1 MASPGK
7 TDSVARQLRLQK
19 VRESSIGS
27 TALLEKKHRQVY
39 ELQGIKTLEKM
50 KIDDKDKLAA
60 LKKSRESSSS
70 PAKSTTEQN
79 PATSSSPT
87 SPVSSYLP
95 TIKPDSDDV
104 IGIDKPMEDVIWKQR
119 TQSAK
124 IDNRPASREVLQP
137 ELSKYHSRLSKKRRE
152 ELKDRISDKVNLIGS
167 KIKTSVLEE
176 KKYMDSKQI
185 FHPNANA
192 QRAHSNLLVKLQRT
206 LNPHIMEEIVLKE
219 MIRDDKRNLTS
230 EEIDQLE
237 NKFGKMFQGTA
248 FGNILHVHRKDDEID
263 PETELSTKMKVKPV
277 LGNGPLDTSVTRNSE
292 ELKDQGILDYEA
304 FKTMSSRPSTRGALA
319 EDEDEAFSDGFRN
332 FRHIES
338 LASKSKARNNKN
350 QDTEPLAF
358 NNYGIYSGVL
368 TKAEAPDKS
377 GLGESVKNRVWHDSE
392 RSGRRANYA
401 ERHSPV
407 KGFTSSF
414 DNKNRRFG
422 EGAKSPKREES
433 KSATPTSS
441 SKRSRASQIKRSRR
455 QSTEESGTV
464 MKEAERL
471 QTRLEVA
478 WTKLETPMIKKLQY
492 LEKYAHNNFSAKL
505 PASVQLWEKAS
516 LIVPLR
522 ERVVK
527 ILKEMKAGGRVPPK
541 DIKQN
546 LVGLEASGCQVDPPP
561 IYYFEQR
568 LDTGD
573 VNDEEL
579 LTVFETFDDR
589 GNSEKDKYMI
599 DTKAWLTEILR
610 NIDEYVYKLGDDL
623 QDEVG
628 EVVMYKGNP
637 YAIEKL

>member
-1 MASPGK
+1 M
-7 TDSVARQLRLQK
+7 Q
-19 VRESSIGS
+19 
-27 TALLEKKHRQVY
+27 
-39 ELQGIKTLEKM
+39 
-50 KIDDKDKLAA
+50 
-60 LKKSRESSSS
+60 
-70 PAKSTTEQN
+70 
-79 PATSSSPT
+79 
-87 SPVSSYLP
+87 
-95 TIKPDSDDV
+95 
-104 IGIDKPMEDVIWKQR
+104 
-119 TQSAK
+119 
-124 IDNRPASREVLQP
+124 
-137 ELSKYHSRLSKKRRE
+137 
-152 ELKDRISDKVNLIGS
+152 
-167 KIKTSVLEE
+167 
-176 KKYMDSKQI
+176 
-185 FHPNANA
+185 
-192 QRAHSNLLVKLQRT
+192 
-206 LNPHIMEEIVLKE
+206 
-219 MIRDDKRNLTS
+219 
-230 EEIDQLE
+230 
-237 NKFGKMFQGTA
+237 
-248 FGNILHVHRKDDEID
+248 
-263 PETELSTKMKVKPV
+263 
-277 LGNGPLDTSVTRNSE
+277 
-292 ELKDQGILDYEA
+292 
-304 FKTMSSRPSTRGALA
+304 
-319 EDEDEAFSDGFRN
+319 
-332 FRHIES
+332 
-338 LASKSKARNNKN
+338 
-350 QDTEPLAF
+350 
-358 NNYGIYSGVL
+358 
-368 TKAEAPDKS
+368 
-377 GLGESVKNRVWHDSE
+377 SVKNRVWHDSE

-414 DNKNRRFG
+414 DNKNRVSLEEQSIERHLGVTGGGQVGDEEDARRTVVKETATTQRFG
-422 EGAKSPKREES
+422 EGAKSPRREES
-433 KSATPTSS
+433 KSATPTSN
-441 SKRSRASQIKRSRR
+441 SKRSRASQIKRSKR
-455 QSTEESGTV
+455 QSTEESGTA

-471 QTRLEVA
+471 QTRLEIA

-522 ERVVK
+522 EKVVK